1 MRHIDSALLL
11 GTIDAAFETLKKLSV
26 TRGLVGESCPF
37 HNKLF
42 RRG

>member
-1 MRHIDSALLL
+1 MRRIDSALWL
-11 GTIDAAFETLKKLSV
+11 GTIDAAFETLKKLLL
-26 TRGLVGESCPF
+26 TRGLVGKSYPF